1 MDVNSI
7 IKQPISKEFDL
18 FRDRFLDIL
27 KSDDDLL
34 NRVLLHISKR
44 TGKMMRPT
52 LTLLLAKSLG
62 EINDLTYSAALS
74 LELLHTASLV
84 HDDVVD
90 ESKERRGL
98 PSVHSLFDNKVA
110 VLVGDYLLASSLKC
124 ASESTL
130 EIVNVI
136 SRLGKHLSE
145 GELLQLSNISSN
157 SFSEDVYFRVIQNK
171 TADLFAACGQ
181 VAALSQNADKEIL
194 ERYRKFGLLLGLV
207 FQIKDD
213 IFDYLNNVEIG
224 KPTANDMRE
233 GKLTLPALYAL
244 NNSEDEEM
252 KKLALRIRSLN
263 ATDEEIHLFIAWVI
277 EQGGIAYAE
286 KKMEEICKDA
296 LSLIQDVQDAEIFHA
311 LSSFLL
317 YCKDRTK

>member
-52 LTLLLAKSLG
+52 LTMLLAKSLG

-157 SFSEDVYFRVIQNK
+157 SFSEEVYFRVIQNK

-244 NNSEDEEM
+244 NNSGDEEM

-263 ATDEEIHLFIAWVI
+263 ATDEEIHQFIAWVI
-277 EQGGIAYAE
+277 EQGGITYAE

-296 LSLIQDVQDAEIFHA
+296 LSLIQDVKDAEIFHA

>member
-52 LTLLLAKSLG
+52 LTMLLAKSLG

-145 GELLQLSNISSN
+145 GELLQLSNISST
-157 SFSEDVYFRVIQNK
+157 SFSEEVYFRVIQNK

-244 NNSEDEEM
+244 NNSGDEEM

-263 ATDEEIHLFIAWVI
+263 ATDAEIHQFIAWVI
-277 EQGGIAYAE
+277 EQGGITYAE

-296 LSLIQDVQDAEIFHA
+296 LSLIQDVKDAEIFHA

>member
-7 IKQPISKEFDL
+7 IKQPISKEFDV

-52 LTLLLAKSLG
+52 LTMLLAKSLG

-157 SFSEDVYFRVIQNK
+157 SFSEEVYFRVIQNK

-244 NNSEDEEM
+244 NNSGDEEM

-263 ATDEEIHLFIAWVI
+263 ATDAEIHQFIAWVI
-277 EQGGIAYAE
+277 EQGGITYAE

-296 LSLIQDVQDAEIFHA
+296 LSLIQDVKDAEIFHA

>member
-7 IKQPISKEFDL
+7 IKQPISKEFDV

-52 LTLLLAKSLG
+52 LTMLLAKSLG

-145 GELLQLSNISSN
+145 GELLQLSNISST

-244 NNSEDEEM
+244 NNSGDEEM

-263 ATDEEIHLFIAWVI
+263 ATDAEIHQFIAWVI
-277 EQGGIAYAE
+277 EQGGITYAE

-296 LSLIQDVQDAEIFHA
+296 LSLIQDVKDAEIFHA

>member
-52 LTLLLAKSLG
+52 LTMLLAKSLG

-130 EIVNVI
+130 EIVDVI

-145 GELLQLSNISSN
+145 GELLQLSNISST
-157 SFSEDVYFRVIQNK
+157 SFSEEVYFRVIQNK

-244 NNSEDEEM
+244 NNSGDEEM

-263 ATDEEIHLFIAWVI
+263 ATDAEIHQFIAWVI
-277 EQGGIAYAE
+277 EQGGITYAE

-296 LSLIQDVQDAEIFHA
+296 LSLIQDVKDAEIFHA

>member
-7 IKQPISKEFDL
+7 IKQPISKEFDV

-52 LTLLLAKSLG
+52 LTMLLAKSLG
-62 EINDLTYSAALS
+62 EINDLTYSSALS

-130 EIVNVI
+130 EIVDVI

-145 GELLQLSNISSN
+145 GELLQLSNISST

-244 NNSEDEEM
+244 NNSGDEEM

-263 ATDEEIHLFIAWVI
+263 ATDAEIHQFIAWVI
-277 EQGGIAYAE
+277 EQGGITYAE

-296 LSLIQDVQDAEIFHA
+296 LSLIQDVKDAEIFHA

>member
-7 IKQPISKEFDL
+7 IKQPISKEFDV

-52 LTLLLAKSLG
+52 LTMLLAKSLG

-130 EIVNVI
+130 EIVDVI

-145 GELLQLSNISSN
+145 GELLQLSNISST
-157 SFSEDVYFRVIQNK
+157 SFSEEVYFRVIQNK

-244 NNSEDEEM
+244 NNSGDEEM

-263 ATDEEIHLFIAWVI
+263 ATDAEIHQFIAWVI
-277 EQGGIAYAE
+277 EQGGITYAE

-296 LSLIQDVQDAEIFHA
+296 LSLIQDVKDAEIFHA

>member
-52 LTLLLAKSLG
+52 LTMLLAKSLG

-136 SRLGKHLSE
+136 SRLGEHLSE

-157 SFSEDVYFRVIQNK
+157 SFSEEVYFRVIQNK

-244 NNSEDEEM
+244 NNSGDEEM

-263 ATDEEIHLFIAWVI
+263 ATDAEIHQFIAWVI
-277 EQGGIAYAE
+277 EQGGITYAE

-296 LSLIQDVQDAEIFHA
+296 LSLIQDVKDAEIFHA

>member
-7 IKQPISKEFDL
+7 IKQPILKEFDV
-18 FRDRFLDIL
+18 FRDRFHSIL

-34 NRVLLHISKR
+34 NRVLFHLSKR

-62 EINDLTYSAALS
+62 EINDFTYSSALS

-110 VLVGDYLLASSLKC
+110 VLVGDYLLATSLKC

-136 SRLGKHLSE
+136 SRLGMHLSE
-145 GELLQLSNISSN
+145 GELLQLSNISSH
-157 SFSEDVYFRVIQNK
+157 SFSEEVYFRVIQNK

-181 VAALSQNADKEIL
+181 VAALSQHADQAVL
-194 ERYRKFGLLLGLV
+194 EKYKKFGLLLGMV

-213 IFDYLNNVEIG
+213 IFDYLENAEIG

-244 NNSEDEEM
+244 NTSGDDEM
-252 KKLALRIRSLN
+252 RKLALRIRSLN
-263 ATDEEIHLFIAWVI
+263 ATDEEIHNFMKWVI

-286 KKMEEICKDA
+286 RKMEEICKDA
-296 LSLIQDVQDAEIFHA
+296 LSLIQDIQDLEIFHA
-311 LSSFLL
+311 LSAFLL
-317 YCKDRTK
+317 YCKDRKK

>member
-7 IKQPISKEFDL
+7 IKQPISKEFDV

-52 LTLLLAKSLG
+52 LTMLLAKSLG

-145 GELLQLSNISSN
+145 GELLQLSNISST
-157 SFSEDVYFRVIQNK
+157 SFSEEVYFRVIQNK

-244 NNSEDEEM
+244 NNSGDEEM

-263 ATDEEIHLFIAWVI
+263 ATDAEIHQFIAWVI
-277 EQGGIAYAE
+277 EQGGITYAE

-296 LSLIQDVQDAEIFHA
+296 LSLIQDVKDAEIFHA

>member
-52 LTLLLAKSLG
+52 LTMLLAKSLG

-157 SFSEDVYFRVIQNK
+157 SFSEEVYFRVIQNK

-244 NNSEDEEM
+244 NNSGDEEM

-263 ATDEEIHLFIAWVI
+263 ATDAEIHQFIAWVI
-277 EQGGIAYAE
+277 EQGGITYAE

-296 LSLIQDVQDAEIFHA
+296 LSLIQDVKDAEIFHA

>member
-7 IKQPISKEFDL
+7 IKQPISKEFDV

-52 LTLLLAKSLG
+52 LTMLLAKSLG
-62 EINDLTYSAALS
+62 EINDLTYSSALS

-130 EIVNVI
+130 EIVDVI

-145 GELLQLSNISSN
+145 GELLQLSNISST

-244 NNSEDEEM
+244 NNSGDEEM
-252 KKLALRIRSLN
+252 KKLALRIRSLK
-263 ATDEEIHLFIAWVI
+263 ATDEEIHQFNAWVI
-277 EQGGIAYAE
+277 EQGGITYAE
-286 KKMEEICKDA
+286 
-296 LSLIQDVQDAEIFHA
+296 
-311 LSSFLL
+311 
-317 YCKDRTK
+317 

>member
-7 IKQPISKEFDL
+7 IKQPISKEFDV

-52 LTLLLAKSLG
+52 LTMLLAKSLG

-130 EIVNVI
+130 EIVDVI

-145 GELLQLSNISSN
+145 GELLQLSNISST

-244 NNSEDEEM
+244 NNSGDEEM

-263 ATDEEIHLFIAWVI
+263 ATDAEIHQFIAWVI
-277 EQGGIAYAE
+277 EQGGITYAE

-296 LSLIQDVQDAEIFHA
+296 LSLIQDVKDAEIFHA

>member
-7 IKQPISKEFDL
+7 IKQPISKEFDV

-27 KSDDDLL
+27 KSNDDLL

-52 LTLLLAKSLG
+52 LTMLLAKSLG

-130 EIVNVI
+130 EIVDVI

-145 GELLQLSNISSN
+145 GELLQLSNISST
-157 SFSEDVYFRVIQNK
+157 SFSEEVYFRVIQNK

-244 NNSEDEEM
+244 NNSGDEEM

-263 ATDEEIHLFIAWVI
+263 ATDAEIHQFIAWVI
-277 EQGGIAYAE
+277 EQGGITYAE

-296 LSLIQDVQDAEIFHA
+296 LSLIQDVKDAEIFHA

>member
-52 LTLLLAKSLG
+52 LTMLLAKSLG

-145 GELLQLSNISSN
+145 GELLQLSNISST

-244 NNSEDEEM
+244 NNSGDEEM

-263 ATDEEIHLFIAWVI
+263 ATDAEIHQFIAWVI
-277 EQGGIAYAE
+277 EQGGITYAE

-296 LSLIQDVQDAEIFHA
+296 LSLIQDVKDAEIFHA

>member
-7 IKQPISKEFDL
+7 IKQPISKEFDV

-52 LTLLLAKSLG
+52 LTMLLAKSLG

-130 EIVNVI
+130 EIVDVI

-145 GELLQLSNISSN
+145 GELLQLSNISST

-224 KPTANDMRE
+224 KPTANDMLE

-244 NNSEDEEM
+244 NNSGDEEM

-263 ATDEEIHLFIAWVI
+263 ATDEEIHQFIAWVI
-277 EQGGIAYAE
+277 EQGGITYAE

-296 LSLIQDVQDAEIFHA
+296 LSLIQDVKDAEIFHA

>member
-52 LTLLLAKSLG
+52 LTMLLAKSLG

-145 GELLQLSNISSN
+145 GELLQLSNISST
-157 SFSEDVYFRVIQNK
+157 SFSEEVYFRVIQNK

-244 NNSEDEEM
+244 NNSGDEEM

-263 ATDEEIHLFIAWVI
+263 DTDAEIHQFIAWVI
-277 EQGGIAYAE
+277 EQGGITYAE

-296 LSLIQDVQDAEIFHA
+296 LSLIQDVKDAEIFHA

>member
-7 IKQPISKEFDL
+7 IKQPISKEFDV

-52 LTLLLAKSLG
+52 LTMLLAKSLG

-130 EIVNVI
+130 EIVDVI

-145 GELLQLSNISSN
+145 GELLQLSNISST
-157 SFSEDVYFRVIQNK
+157 SFSEEVYFRVIQNK

-244 NNSEDEEM
+244 NNSGDEEM

-263 ATDEEIHLFIAWVI
+263 ATDEEIHQFIAWVI
-277 EQGGIAYAE
+277 KQGGITYAE

-296 LSLIQDVQDAEIFHA
+296 LSLIQDVKDAEIFHA

>member
-277 EQGGIAYAE
+277 ELGGIAYAE

>member
-27 KSDDDLL
+27 KSNDDLL

-52 LTLLLAKSLG
+52 LTMLLAKSLG

-130 EIVNVI
+130 EIVDVI

-145 GELLQLSNISSN
+145 GELLQLSNISST
-157 SFSEDVYFRVIQNK
+157 SFSEEVYFRVIQNK

-244 NNSEDEEM
+244 NNSGDEEM

-263 ATDEEIHLFIAWVI
+263 ATDAEIHQFIAWVI
-277 EQGGIAYAE
+277 EQGGITYAE

-296 LSLIQDVQDAEIFHA
+296 LSLIQDVKDAEIFHA

>member
-7 IKQPISKEFDL
+7 IKQPISKEFDV

-52 LTLLLAKSLG
+52 LTMLLAKSLG

-157 SFSEDVYFRVIQNK
+157 SFSEEVYFRVIQNK

-244 NNSEDEEM
+244 NNSGDEEM

-263 ATDEEIHLFIAWVI
+263 ATDAEIHQFIAWVI
-277 EQGGIAYAE
+277 EQGGITYAE
-286 KKMEEICKDA
+286 KKMEEI
-296 LSLIQDVQDAEIFHA
+296 LSRGRVSC
-311 LSSFLL
+311 SSA
-317 YCKDRTK
+317 R